1 MAPVSM
7 HAAWWEQEAESSH
20 PKANMKQIVNYKWKK
35 ALNSQRMMSDLVPAS
50 RLRLDLPNLPK

>member
-1 MAPVSM
+1 
-7 HAAWWEQEAESSH
+7 
-20 PKANMKQIVNYKWKK
+20 MKQIVNYKWKK